1 MHQLLRQ
8 ARNTRAI
15 TSVPSVIAGLKIDWI
30 GLDGLMIFEVYAQST
45 QHPTRL
51 GDEILSMSLVVSMV
65 SIANRA

>member
-1 MHQLLRQ
+1 MHRVLRQ
-8 ARNTRAI
+8 AGKTTVI

-30 GLDGLMIFEVYAQST
+30 GLDGLMIFEVYAPST

-51 GDEILSMSLVVSMV
+51 GDEILSILLVVSMV